1 MDEENRGEDLK
12 SEDLITFQECEDE
25 ERRETRRSSMKRDNP
40 EALANGGA
48 NDKRKRLRPH
58 KDTDASL
65 ASLNLLQPFNVP
77 QYRFTP
83 VLPFEAVTLSPFDRA
98 PQLRLTKD
106 ALTVSGYK
114 GYRLIRG
121 THGVCQ
127 GAWYCEATVMDDFQ
141 DTDLEER
148 LKLQFPELCLCM
160 HIIYTRSRYT
170 NTTCLLCFWH
180 DKSI

>member
-1 MDEENRGEDLK
+1 
-12 SEDLITFQECEDE
+12 
-25 ERRETRRSSMKRDNP
+25 MKRDNP

-48 NDKRKRLRPH
+48 NDSKRPRSGRLRPH

-148 LKLQFPELCLCM
+148 LKLQF
-160 HIIYTRSRYT
+160 SR
-170 NTTCLLCFWH
+170 LFL
-180 DKSI
+180 